1 MAVGDS
7 EINSPEVIHVCTL
20 RSPAITL
27 VECVE
32 KVTLFFVSHLIILVL
47 AQRKRGIDP
56 SLTVGGVSMYHLAT
70 AALQTTLK
78 LKGLKE
84 QVFISLMNLCHL
96 GCG

>member
-7 EINSPEVIHVCTL
+7 EINSPEVIHVYTL
-20 RSPAITL
+20 KSPAVTL
-27 VECVE
+27 VVCAE
-32 KVTLFFVSHLIILVL
+32 KVTLFFVSHFIILVL
-47 AQRKRGIDP
+47 AQRKGGVDP
-56 SLTVGGVSMYHLAT
+56 GLTVGGVSMYHLAT

-96 GCG
+96 GSD